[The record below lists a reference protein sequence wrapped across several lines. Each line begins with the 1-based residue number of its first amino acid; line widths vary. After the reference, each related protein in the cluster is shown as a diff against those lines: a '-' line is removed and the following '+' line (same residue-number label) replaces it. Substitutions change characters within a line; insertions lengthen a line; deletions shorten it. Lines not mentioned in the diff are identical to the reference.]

1 MKLNWNVED
10 SIKDVTFWKE
20 GDELMAQLID
30 PNEFI
35 NRNTK
40 GWEEIFNKSVSEEG
54 RRASDEEF
62 LSKFCLLLGLDEG
75 AVRMMLKKSPKRL
88 VPLWEKSLL
97 TLEEAAAYSGI
108 GINKLRTMTDDN
120 NCSFVFWN
128 QSKRMIKRV
137 KLDEYLDKAWS
148 I

>member
-40 GWEEIFNKSVSEEG
+40 GWEEIFNKSVSEED

-108 GINKLRTMTDDN
+108 GINKLRTMTDDK